1 MNGDVS
7 TVIHGSG
14 IDVMDLGQRFSDLYE
29 KEFLESLRS
38 LGSDLE
44 LCLDERDAIEI
55 LLNILQVNTFIC
67 KKFIITLHFY
77 ANATNAKKFK
87 NTVTVLKKQ
96 WFYNLFHFC

>member
-7 TVIHGSG
+7 AVIRGSG

-38 LGSDLE
+38 LGSDSE

-67 KKFIITLHFY
+67 
-77 ANATNAKKFK
+77 
-87 NTVTVLKKQ
+87 
-96 WFYNLFHFC
+96 

>member
-7 TVIHGSG
+7 AVILGSG

-38 LGSDLE
+38 LVSDSE
-44 LCLDERDAIEI
+44 LCLDEGDAIEI

-67 KKFIITLHFY
+67 
-77 ANATNAKKFK
+77 
-87 NTVTVLKKQ
+87 
-96 WFYNLFHFC
+96 

>member
-7 TVIHGSG
+7 AVIRGSG

-38 LGSDLE
+38 LVSDSE
-44 LCLDERDAIEI
+44 LCMDERDAIEI

-67 KKFIITLHFY
+67 
-77 ANATNAKKFK
+77 
-87 NTVTVLKKQ
+87 
-96 WFYNLFHFC
+96 

>member
-7 TVIHGSG
+7 ADIRGSG

-38 LGSDLE
+38 LVSDSE
-44 LCLDERDAIEI
+44 LCLDEGDAIEI

-67 KKFIITLHFY
+67 
-77 ANATNAKKFK
+77 
-87 NTVTVLKKQ
+87 
-96 WFYNLFHFC
+96 

>member
-7 TVIHGSG
+7 AVIRGSG

-38 LGSDLE
+38 LVSDSE
-44 LCLDERDAIEI
+44 LCLDEGDAIEI

-67 KKFIITLHFY
+67 
-77 ANATNAKKFK
+77 
-87 NTVTVLKKQ
+87 
-96 WFYNLFHFC
+96 

>member
-7 TVIHGSG
+7 AVIRGSS

-38 LGSDLE
+38 LVSDSE
-44 LCLDERDAIEI
+44 LCLDEGDAIEI

-67 KKFIITLHFY
+67 
-77 ANATNAKKFK
+77 
-87 NTVTVLKKQ
+87 
-96 WFYNLFHFC
+96 